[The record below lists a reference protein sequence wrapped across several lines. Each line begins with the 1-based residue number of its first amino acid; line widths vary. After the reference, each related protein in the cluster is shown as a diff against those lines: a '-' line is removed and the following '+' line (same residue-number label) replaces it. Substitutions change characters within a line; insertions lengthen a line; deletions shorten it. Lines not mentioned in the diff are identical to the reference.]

1 MKKRLTMRSSDSL
14 QSLAD
19 GVREE
24 LTAESKRILA
34 NWETL
39 KEAYAGE
46 EFVTKIR
53 DKEIRTVLTTTS
65 LVWVEN
71 PESCAAEIQGLW
83 RNSTLGV

>member
-1 MKKRLTMRSSDSL
+1 MHARLFQLEGAIEAVNEKAPNDVLTDSL

-19 GVREE
+19 GIREE

-34 NWETL
+34 NWEQL

-53 DKEIRTVLTTTS
+53 DKEMRTVLTNDKPF
-65 LVWVEN
+65 W
-71 PESCAAEIQGLW
+71 A
-83 RNSTLGV
+83 